1 MRGHL
6 GNAPKIFSLPRVY
19 IATSLATNTHGAKIN
34 QLLGVVA
41 REAICCLAMKAQR
54 SILKKKKLVA
64 IEDLV
69 IWLRAYGKRTVSK
82 SEGRVYVSDLRL
94 KLKRTSEIGTYV
106 RN

>member
-34 QLLGVVA
+34 QQLGVVA

-54 SILKKKKLVA
+54 SILKFKKKLVA

-69 IWLRAYGKRTVSK
+69 IWLRA
-82 SEGRVYVSDLRL
+82 L
-94 KLKRTSEIGTYV
+94 EI
-106 RN
+106 